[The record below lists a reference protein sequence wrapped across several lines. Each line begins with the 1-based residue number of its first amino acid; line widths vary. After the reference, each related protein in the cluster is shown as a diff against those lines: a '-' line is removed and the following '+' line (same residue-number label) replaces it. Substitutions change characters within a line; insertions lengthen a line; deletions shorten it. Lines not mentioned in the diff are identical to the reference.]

1 MKRTAS
7 VAGTFYPGRAAE
19 LRDMVRELMGAD
31 DRTPRLRALAVVSP
45 HAGYVYSGAVAGA
58 VFSSVEIPATC
69 VILGPAHR
77 EIGPRFAIQ
86 KTGAWE
92 TPLGEVPIDDFL
104 AGLILAG
111 SPLVRDD
118 PVAHRFEHSLEVQVP
133 FLQVAR
139 PDVSIVPICVS
150 YEAGYGDLEALGR
163 ALAGAVTASGREAL
177 LVASTDMSHYISRAR
192 AAELDGLA
200 IERILRLDPRGLYD
214 VVERRG
220 ITMCGVRPT
229 TAVLVAAREL
239 GASRAGLVR
248 YATSGEVTGDDRE
261 VVGYAGITVV

>member
-1 MKRTAS
+1 MKRKAS

-19 LRDMVRELMGAD
+19 LREMLQELMPARGG
-31 DRTPRLRALAVVSP
+31 TSRLRALAVVSP
-45 HAGYVYSGAVAGA
+45 HAGYIYSGAVAGA

-86 KTGAWE
+86 AAGSWE
-92 TPLGEVPIDDFL
+92 TPLGEVAIDDTL
-104 AGLILAG
+104 AGLILDGCPAAK
-111 SPLVRDD
+111 DD
-118 PVAHRFEHSLEVQVP
+118 PAAHRLEHSLEVQVP
-133 FLQVAR
+133 FLQFAR

-150 YEAGYGDLEALGR
+150 YEAGYEDLDALGR
-163 ALAGAVTASGREAL
+163 TLAGAVTASGRGTL
-177 LVASTDMSHYISRAR
+177 IVASTDMSHYISRAR

-200 IERILRLDPRGLYD
+200 IERVLRLDPRGLYD

-229 TAVLVAAREL
+229 TAALVAALGL
-239 GASRAGLVR
+239 GASRAALVR

-261 VVGYAGITVV
+261 VVGYAGLTVA